1 MGAGEMTGQSWAA
14 GRAVQAVVLAAQLA
28 GFACGAALADDAA
41 PPPAPPAD
49 RPPSAALPA
58 GIAPFA
64 ATRSQCFARGERQ
77 AYNAW
82 LDTQRV
88 SLQDCAKGVIPPQHT
103 VQSAPVYKPGS
114 NRVVD
119 CSTTRANDFGTGYLD
134 VFLDDLVDAMDGPD
148 AAPACAAAMIELWAG
163 AGAMADVEGDGPAAR
178 QSAMDRT
185 WTLAGISAAYF
196 SHPAVQEVAKAAV
209 LPDGRTQNAVIE
221 DWFATL
227 ARQVSNEIDVRRDT
241 RPENNLQYW
250 SAFSLLPTA
259 LLTGNAALLDQA
271 DGVFVRG
278 VKSVT
283 KDDDPLGPGFLPEEL
298 KRGDKSMNYQ
308 TFAAFPL
315 VGMAV
320 MSRAYGCDMLDK
332 GWKRD
337 RLVSLVARS
346 IAGHEDP
353 QIFVDA
359 VAAQEGKPVPQ
370 QPKGMARRAGDLLY
384 LMDAIDPA
392 FGDRIDAAAAATLNR
407 PEPILPSD
415 SGADAGFDRLGG
427 AFSALAGTA
436 AALRDTPPPPAL
448 AQACTSG
455 GAGSTGSASSGG

>member
-1 MGAGEMTGQSWAA
+1 MGAGDMSGESRTARRAILAA
-14 GRAVQAVVLAAQLA
+14 VLAAQCVGL
-28 GFACGAALADDAA
+28 ACGAASAEAAAA
-41 PPPAPPAD
+41 PEMPPEP
-49 RPPSAALPA
+49 PPSAALPA
-58 GIAPFA
+58 GISPYAT
-64 ATRSQCFARGERQ
+64 TRSQCFARGERQ

-88 SLQDCAKGVIPPQHT
+88 TLPDCVKGVIPPQHT

-134 VFLDDLVDAMDGPD
+134 VFLADLVQAMDGPD
-148 AAPACAAAMIELWAG
+148 AAPACAAAMIEFWAG
-163 AGAMADVEGDGPAAR
+163 AGAMAEVEGDGPAAR

-196 SHPAVQEVAKAAV
+196 AHPAVQEVARAAV
-209 LPDGRTQNAVIE
+209 LPDGRTQDAVIR

-227 ARQVSNEIDVRRDT
+227 AQQVSAEIDVRRDT

-259 LLTGNAALLDQA
+259 LLTGDAALLDQA
-271 DGVFVRG
+271 DGVFVRA

-298 KRGDKSMNYQ
+298 TRGDKSMNYQ

-320 MSRAYGCDMLDK
+320 MSRAYGCDLLDK
-332 GWKRD
+332 DWKRD
-337 RLVSLVARS
+337 RLVNLVARS
-346 IAGHEDP
+346 IAGREDP

-359 VAAQEGKPVPQ
+359 VAASAGKPVPQ
-370 QPKGMARRAGDLLY
+370 QPKGMGRRAGDLLY
-384 LMDAIDPA
+384 LMQAINPA
-392 FGDRIDAAAAATLNR
+392 FGDRIDAAAAADLDR
-407 PEPILPSD
+407 PEPVLAMD
-415 SGADAGFDRLGG
+415 SGSDASFDRLGG
-427 AFSALAGTA
+427 AFTALAAAA
-436 AALRDTPPPPAL
+436 AALRDSPPPRAL
-448 AQACTSG
+448 AQDCTSG
-455 GAGSTGSASSGG
+455 

>member
-1 MGAGEMTGQSWAA
+1 MIRH
-14 GRAVQAVVLAAQLA
+14 GRTVSRGLRCILLAAVQTSLA
-28 GFACGAALADDAA
+28 GGSALAQSPVTEA
-41 PPPAPPAD
+41 PATEAPATETPLA

-58 GIAPFA
+58 GVSAYA

-88 SLQDCAKGVIPPQHT
+88 ALPDCVRGVIPPQHT

-119 CSTTRANDFGTGYLD
+119 CASTRANDFGTGYLD
-134 VFLDDLVDAMDGPD
+134 VFLADLVQAMDGPE
-148 AAPACAAAMIELWAG
+148 AAPACAAAMVKLWAD
-163 AGAMADVEGDGPAAR
+163 AAAMTEVTGTGRAAR

-196 SHPAVQEVAKAAV
+196 THPAVQEVAKAAV
-209 LPDGRTQNAVIE
+209 LPDGRTQDAVIL
-221 DWFATL
+221 DWFAAL
-227 ARQVSNEIDVRRDT
+227 ARQVSAEIDVRRDT

-259 LLTGNAALLDQA
+259 LLTGDAALLGQA
-271 DGVFVRG
+271 DGVFVRA

-298 KRGDKSMNYQ
+298 TRGDKSMNYQ

-332 GWKRD
+332 DWKRD

-346 IAGHEDP
+346 VAGREDA

-359 VAAQEGKPVPQ
+359 VAAREGKPVPQ
-370 QPKGMARRAGDLLY
+370 QPRGMSRRAGDLVY
-384 LMDAIDPA
+384 LMQRINPA
-392 FGDRIDAAAAATLNR
+392 FAARIAAAAAAELGR
-407 PEPILPSD
+407 PEPILAAD
-415 SGADAGFDRLGG
+415 SGAEAGFDRLGG
-427 AFSALAGTA
+427 AFAALADTA
-436 AALRDTPPPPAL
+436 AALRDLPPPAAL
-448 AQACTSG
+448 AQSCTSG
-455 GAGSTGSASSGG
+455 

>member
-1 MGAGEMTGQSWAA
+1 MGAGGMTGQGRTA
-14 GRAVQAVVLAAQLA
+14 GRPVQALALAAQLLGLA
-28 GFACGAALADDAA
+28 GGTALAEDVA
-41 PPPAPPAD
+41 PEMPPA

-58 GIAPFA
+58 GIAPYA
-64 ATRSQCFARGERQ
+64 VTRSQCFARGERQ

-88 SLQDCAKGVIPPQHT
+88 TLPDCGKGVIPPQHT

-119 CSTTRANDFGTGYLD
+119 CASTRANDFGTGYLD
-134 VFLDDLVDAMDGPD
+134 VFLADLVQAMDGPE

-163 AGAMADVEGDGPAAR
+163 AGAMAEVEGEGRAAR

-196 SHPAVQEVAKAAV
+196 AHPAVQEVAKAAV
-209 LPDGRTQNAVIE
+209 LPDGRTQDAVIR

-227 ARQVSNEIDVRRDT
+227 AQQVSAEIEVRRDT

-250 SAFSLLPTA
+250 SAFALLPTA
-259 LLTGNAALLDQA
+259 LLTGNAALLEQA
-271 DGVFVRG
+271 DGVFVRA

-298 KRGDKSMNYQ
+298 TRGDKSINYQ

-320 MSRAYGCDMLDK
+320 MSRAYGCDLLDK

-346 IAGHEDP
+346 VAGREDP
-353 QIFVDA
+353 QIFIDA
-359 VAAQEGKPVPQ
+359 VAITGGKSVPQ
-370 QPKGMARRAGDLLY
+370 QPKGMGRRAGDLLY
-384 LMDAIDPA
+384 LMQAINPA
-392 FGDRIDAAAAATLNR
+392 FGDRINAAAAAELDR
-407 PEPILPSD
+407 PAPILAPD
-415 SGADAGFDRLGG
+415 SGADASFDRLGG
-427 AFSALAGTA
+427 TFAALATTA
-436 AALRDTPPPPAL
+436 AALRDTPPPQAL
-448 AQACTSG
+448 AGICT
-455 GAGSTGSASSGG
+455 AG